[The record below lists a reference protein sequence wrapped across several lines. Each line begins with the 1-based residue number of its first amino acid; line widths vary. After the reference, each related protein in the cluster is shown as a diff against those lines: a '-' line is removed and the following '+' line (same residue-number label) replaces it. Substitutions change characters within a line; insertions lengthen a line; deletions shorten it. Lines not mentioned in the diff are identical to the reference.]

1 MDDDLEARPLDVRH
15 LTANIVT
22 AYVSNNHVQVSN
34 LPKLLASVYA
44 AVEAAAQGYG
54 SAPAVAEGPVEKPS
68 AAEIRRSVG
77 RDALISFEDGKPYKT
92 LKRHLTGRGLTPEGY
107 REKWGLPRDYPMVAP
122 DYAERRSALAK
133 AIGLGRPSGGASA
146 GDEPSRA
153 EPKVQRRTKSA

>member
-22 AYVSNNHVQVSN
+22 AYVSNNHVQVSD

-44 AVEAAAQGYG
+44 AVEAAAQGHG
-54 SAPAVAEGPVEKPS
+54 PAPAVAEGPVEKPS

-133 AIGLGRPSGGASA
+133 AIGLGRPGGGASA

-153 EPKVQRRTKSA
+153 EPKVQRRKKSA